1 MLKSLSIFTGNSNRA
16 LADEICKFVE
26 IPLGRA
32 DVTHFS
38 DGEIYVEV
46 GENVRGVN
54 CFVVQPT
61 CSPPN
66 QALMELL
73 IMIDALKR
81 ASAGSIVAIIPYFGY
96 ARQDRKAKPRTP
108 ITAKLVANLITAA
121 GADRALAMDLHA
133 GQIQGFFDIPF
144 DHLYA
149 MPVLIDELRV
159 LGFGGEQ
166 TVVCRPTPAAS
177 SAPARSPSGSA
188 PGLAIIDKRRPAPNV
203 SEIMNIVGD
212 VRGKKAVIVD
222 DIIDTAGTLT
232 NAAHAIINAG
242 AASVSACASHAVFSG
257 KAVQRIEDSPLQHVV
272 VTNTIP
278 LSEVGAG
285 VHQGPGQERR
295 SPARRGDQAH
305 PPRRLDQQLVR
316 LGTRRC
322 ENNVMEVGKL
332 TVSLRGRSGKGAVA
346 QASRAGQG
354 PGRLLR
360 RLGRGRIEPLPITV
374 DVKALRAALDPVRK
388 RNTVIKP
395 HDRGRRRAARAARA
409 GQGHTRS
416 TRCAATSPT
425 STCSRSIR
433 TRRSAPR
440 CRWSSTAS
448 PRARSTAASSASC
461 CAA

>member
-1 MLKSLSIFTGNSNRA
+1 MAVNRRFLDGASTVLKSLSIFTGNANRA

-54 CFVVQPT
+54 CFVMQPT

-66 QALMELL
+66 ESLMELL
-73 IMIDALKR
+73 ITIDALKR

-149 MPVLIDELRV
+149 MPVLIEELRM

-166 TVVCRPTPAAS
+166 TVVVSPDAGGVER
-177 SAPARSPSGSA
+177 ARAFSKRLGA
-188 PGLAIIDKRRPAPNV
+188 GLAIIDKRRPAPNV

-232 NAAHAIINAG
+232 NAAHAIIKAG
-242 AASVSACASHAVFSG
+242 AESVSATASHAVFSG
-257 KAVQRIEDSPLQHVV
+257 KALQRITDSPLQHVV

-278 LSEVGAG
+278 QSEDGAANPKIR
-285 VHQGPGQERR
+285 VK
-295 SPARRGDQAH
+295 S
-305 PPRRLDQQLVR
+305 V
-316 LGTRRC
+316 
-322 ENNVMEVGKL
+322 
-332 TVSLRGRSGKGAVA
+332 
-346 QASRAGQG
+346 
-354 PGRLLR
+354 GRLL
-360 RLGRGRIEPLPITV
+360 GEAIKRIHHG
-374 DVKALRAALDPVRK
+374 D
-388 RNTVIKP
+388 
-395 HDRGRRRAARAARA
+395 
-409 GQGHTRS
+409 
-416 TRCAATSPT
+416 
-425 STCSRSIR
+425 SI
-433 TRRSAPR
+433 
-440 CRWSSTAS
+440 SSLFV
-448 PRARSTAASSASC
+448 
-461 CAA
+461 